1 MNVLQ
6 ACQNSMHDASLVS
19 INVGTAAGVAAAR
32 QEQLGREWS
41 QFSSD
46 FGKHRRPDAALSVCQ
61 AIERCWGRF
70 LARRTSVE
78 RPRCESSPQF
88 QQGAAP
94 ATFPT
99 WVCLGL
105 VVLALGSK
113 HLRSGQLG
121 SEFGVFSASPP
132 TKYAAF
138 NASKRGCKWVHF
150 DLGTELFLLTC

>member
-1 MNVLQ
+1 MHQGWSGWLTILAPVLSSLLPNPGN
-6 ACQNSMHDASLVS
+6 ALASS
-19 INVGTAAGVAAAR
+19 SRRSTAAGGCRATPT
-32 QEQLGREWS
+32 
-41 QFSSD
+41 
-46 FGKHRRPDAALSVCQ
+46 RPPGQ
-61 AIERCWGRF
+61 
-70 LARRTSVE
+70 LARRTYVE